1 MTLTD
6 IIFSLLTMLGGAA
19 LFLYGM
25 NVMSGGLE
33 KVAGDSM
40 QRLIENLTSNLFKG
54 VLVGAAVTALI
65 QSSGATTVMV
75 VGFVNAGM
83 MTLRQASG
91 VIMGANIGTTI
102 TAQILSLAGI
112 DGDQWY
118 IRLFKPSTLANF
130 LLLAGII
137 LIMFMGKQNKTRVY
151 VGEIILGLGAIFIG
165 MSIMTDSVSA
175 MKDLPAMKTIF
186 TGISNPILGIVVGAL
201 ITALIQSSSA
211 SVGILQAFAFTGLVT
226 WSNALP
232 MIMGA
237 NIGTCAVT
245 IISGAGANKEAR
257 RASILNL
264 IFKITGVVLCF
275 VVMYGLDLIFHFD
288 FWDKQLTTNGVANIH
303 SVFNILSTLVLLPF
317 CNLFIKIACL
327 IIPDNEK
334 QSEKGDR
341 KKGVD
346 LALMDERFMRA
357 PAIALRQAMSEVV
370 KMAETA
376 LSGFDMAMDVV
387 EHDRLELTDKV
398 KNIENDIDKMES
410 GISQYVTKI
419 VAQHLNNSEKHTAT
433 TILHV
438 VTDLERVGDHVLNIC
453 YCVRDMHGSEEGA
466 TLSRGALNELGT
478 MASAVRESLT
488 LAVDGLKYS
497 DLGRAMRIQP
507 CEAVVDEIRDVLKD
521 RHVERLVNNSCSVR
535 AGIAFLDII
544 NNLERIS
551 DHCSNVGISIEQ
563 LGNIDSDIDAHKYVR
578 HLRSQNAELYDTL
591 YSEYQSRFALE

>member
-40 QRLIENLTSNLFKG
+40 QRLIENLTSNMFKG

-91 VIMGANIGTTI
+91 IIMGANIGTTV

-137 LIMFMGKQNKTRVY
+137 LIMFLGKENKKRVY

-175 MKDLPAMKTIF
+175 MKDLPVMKSIF
-186 TGISNPILGIVVGAL
+186 TGISNPILGIIAGAL

-211 SVGILQAFAFTGLVT
+211 SVGILQAFTFTGLVT

-264 IFKITGVVLCF
+264 IFKVTGVVLCF
-275 VVMYGLDLIFHFD
+275 VVMYGLDIFLHFD
-288 FWDKQLTTNGVANIH
+288 FWDSQLTTNGVANIH
-303 SVFNILSTLVLLPF
+303 SVFNILSTVVLLPF
-317 CNLFIKIACL
+317 SNLFIKMSCL
-327 IIPDNEK
+327 IIPEGDK
-334 QSEKGDR
+334 QPD
-341 KKGVD
+341 KKKSVD

-370 KMAETA
+370 NMADTA
-376 LSGFDMAMDVV
+376 LKGFDMAMDVV
-387 EHDRLELTDKV
+387 ENDRTDLVDKV
-398 KNIENDIDKMES
+398 KGIENDIDKMES
-410 GISQYVTKI
+410 GISQYITKI
-419 VAQHLNNSEKHTAT
+419 VAQHLNNTEKHTAT

-438 VTDLERVGDHVLNIC
+438 VTDLERIGDHVLNIC
-453 YCVRDMHGSEEGA
+453 YCIRDMHNSDEDI
-466 TLSRGALNELGT
+466 TLSKGAINELNT
-478 MASAVRESLT
+478 MSSAVRESLT
-488 LAVDGLKYS
+488 LAVEGLRYS
-497 DLGRAMRIQP
+497 DQGRALRIQP

-521 RHVERLVNNSCSVR
+521 RHVDRLVNNNCSVR

-563 LGNIDSDIDAHKYVR
+563 LSNIDSDIDAHKYVR
-578 HLRSQNAELYDTL
+578 HLRNQNAELYDAIFE
-591 YSEYQSRFALE
+591 EYHSRFALE

>member
-6 IIFSLLTMLGGAA
+6 IIFSLLTMCGGAA

-40 QRLIENLTSNLFKG
+40 QRLIENLTSNIIKG

-91 VIMGANIGTTI
+91 IIMGANIGTTV
-102 TAQILSLAGI
+102 TAQILSLSGI
-112 DGDQWY
+112 SGDTWY

-137 LIMFMGKQNKTRVY
+137 LIMFLGKKNKKRAY

-165 MSIMTDSVSA
+165 MSIMTDSISA
-175 MKDLPAMKTIF
+175 MKDLPVMQTIF
-186 TGISNPILGIVVGAL
+186 TGISNPILGIIAGAL
-201 ITALIQSSSA
+201 ITALLQSSSA
-211 SVGILQAFAFTGLVT
+211 SVGLLQAFTVTGLVT

-264 IFKITGVVLCF
+264 IFKVTGVVLCV
-275 VVMYGLDLIFHFD
+275 VVMYGLDIFLHFD
-288 FWDKQLTTNGVANIH
+288 FWNTTLTTNGVANIH
-303 SVFNILSTLVLLPF
+303 SVFNILSTIVLLPF
-317 CNLFIKIACL
+317 CELFIKVSCF
-327 IIPDNEK
+327 IIPDGEK
-334 QSEKGDR
+334 DSKSKKKDQSNTI
-341 KKGVD
+341 
-346 LALMDERFMRA
+346 LDERLVITF
-357 PAIALRQAMSEVV
+357 PAMAVKQAMNEVV
-370 KMAETA
+370 TMAETA
-376 LSGFDMAMDVV
+376 LKGYDMTMRV
-387 EHDRLELTDKV
+387 
-398 KNIENDIDKMES
+398 IENNEIDLIDEVKAIEKDIDKLES
-410 GISQYVTKI
+410 NISQYVTKI
-419 VAQHLNNSEKHTAT
+419 VAQHLTTSEKHTAT

-453 YCVRDMHGSEEGA
+453 YCIRDMHEAGSAISPEG
-466 TLSRGALNELGT
+466 LDELHT
-478 MASAVRESLT
+478 MGSAVRESLE
-488 LAVDGLKYS
+488 LAVEGLKYS
-497 DLGRAMRIQP
+497 DAGRAMRIQP
-507 CEAVVDEIRDVLKD
+507 CEAVVDELRDTLKD
-521 RHVERLVNNSCSVR
+521 RHVERLVESNCSVR
-535 AGIAFLDII
+535 GGIAFLDIV
-544 NNLERIS
+544 NNMERIS

-563 LGNIDSDIDAHKYVR
+563 LGNVDSNIDAHKYVK
-578 HLRSQNAELYDTL
+578 HLRQQNSDLFDALTSEYRSRFSLNAE
-591 YSEYQSRFALE
+591 

>member
-1 MTLTD
+1 MTMTD
-6 IIFSLLTMLGGAA
+6 IMFSLLTMLGGAA

-40 QRLIENLTSNLFKG
+40 QRLIETLTSNLIKG

-118 IRLFKPSTLANF
+118 MRLFKPSTLANF

-137 LIMFMGKQNKTRVY
+137 LIMFMGKENKTRVY

-165 MSIMTDSVSA
+165 MGIMTDSVSA
-175 MKDLPAMKTIF
+175 MKDLPVMKTIF
-186 TGISNPILGIVVGAL
+186 TGISNPILGIIAGAL

-211 SVGILQAFAFTGLVT
+211 SVGILQAFTFTGLVT

-245 IISGAGANKEAR
+245 IVSGAGANKEAR

-264 IFKITGVVLCF
+264 IFKVTGVVLCF

-317 CNLFIKIACL
+317 CGLFIKIACL
-327 IIPDNEK
+327 IIPDDDKQAEK
-334 QSEKGDR
+334 

-346 LALMDERFMRA
+346 LALMDDRFMRA

-370 KMAETA
+370 SMAETA
-376 LSGFDMAMDVV
+376 LRGFDMSMEVV
-387 EHDRLELTDKV
+387 EEGRMELAEKV
-398 KNIENDIDKMES
+398 KGIENDIDKMES
-410 GISQYVTKI
+410 GITQYVTKI
-419 VAQHLNNSEKHTAT
+419 VAQHLNNAEKHTAT
-433 TILHV
+433 TMLHV
-438 VTDLERVGDHVLNIC
+438 VTDLERIGDHVLNIC
-453 YCVRDMHGSEEGA
+453 YCIRDLKNSEEGVA
-466 TLSRGALNELGT
+466 LSRGALDELGT
-478 MASAVRESLT
+478 MAAAVRESLS
-488 LAVDGLKYS
+488 LAVDGLRYADS
-497 DLGRAMRIQP
+497 GRAMRIQP

-521 RHVERLVNNSCSVR
+521 RHVERLVNNNCSVR

-563 LGNIDSDIDAHKYVR
+563 LGNTESDIDAHKYIS
-578 HLRSQNAELYDTL
+578 HLRDQNTELYDAIL
-591 YSEYQSRFALE
+591 NEYQTRFALE

>member
-137 LIMFMGKQNKTRVY
+137 LIMFLGKNNKTRAY
-151 VGEIILGLGAIFIG
+151 VGEIVLGLGAIFIG

-175 MKDLPAMKTIF
+175 MKDLPVMKTIF
-186 TGISNPILGIVVGAL
+186 TGISNPLLGIIVGAL

-245 IISGAGANKEAR
+245 IISGTGANKEAR

-264 IFKITGVVLCF
+264 IFKVTGVALCF

-317 CNLFIKIACL
+317 CNLFIKIACI
-327 IIPDNEK
+327 IIPDEEK
-334 QSEKGDR
+334 SEKPKD
-341 KKGVD
+341 KGVD
-346 LALMDERFMRA
+346 LALMDDRFMRA

-376 LSGFDMAMDVV
+376 SYGFDLSMEVV
-387 EHDRLELTDKV
+387 RDERMELVDKV
-398 KNIENDIDKMES
+398 KGIENDIDKMES

-419 VAQHLNNSEKHTAT
+419 VAQHLNDAEKHTAT

-453 YCVRDMHGSEEGA
+453 YCVRDLIGSEEHA
-466 TLSRGALNELGT
+466 SLSASAKDELAT
-478 MASAVRESLT
+478 MAAAVRESLT
-488 LAVDGLKYS
+488 LAVDGLRYS
-497 DLGRAMRIQP
+497 DSGRAMRIQP

-591 YSEYQSRFALE
+591 YNEYRTRFALE

>member
-6 IIFSLLTMLGGAA
+6 IIFSLLTMCGGAA

-40 QRLIENLTSNLFKG
+40 QRLIENLTSNIIKG

-91 VIMGANIGTTI
+91 IIMGANIGTTV
-102 TAQILSLAGI
+102 TAQILSLSGI
-112 DGDQWY
+112 SGDTWY

-137 LIMFMGKQNKTRVY
+137 LIMFLGKKNKKRAY

-165 MSIMTDSVSA
+165 MSIMTDSISA
-175 MKDLPAMKTIF
+175 MQDLPIMKTIF
-186 TGISNPILGIVVGAL
+186 TGISNPLLGIIAGTL
-201 ITALIQSSSA
+201 ITALLQSSSA
-211 SVGILQAFAFTGLVT
+211 SVGILQAFTVTGLVT

-245 IISGAGANKEAR
+245 IISGTGANKEAR

-264 IFKITGVVLCF
+264 IFKLTGVALCF
-275 VVMYGLDLIFHFD
+275 VVMYGLDIFLHFD
-288 FWDKQLTTNGVANIH
+288 FWDTRLTTNGVANIH
-303 SVFNILSTLVLLPF
+303 SVFNILSTIVLLPF
-317 CNLFIKIACL
+317 CELFIKISCL
-327 IIPDNEK
+327 IIPDG
-334 QSEKGDR
+334 EKGDKPR
-341 KKGVD
+341 KKVAA
-346 LALMDERFMRA
+346 ALDDRLMTF
-357 PAIALRQAMSEVV
+357 PAMAVKQAMNEVV
-370 KMAETA
+370 IMAETA
-376 LSGFDMAMDVV
+376 LKGFDLTMRVV
-387 EHDRLELTDKV
+387 ENGESGLTDEV
-398 KNIENDIDKMES
+398 KNIENEIDKMES

-419 VAQHLNNSEKHTAT
+419 VAQHLTTAEKHTAT

-453 YCVRDMHGSEEGA
+453 YCVRDMREAGSSISPDGLEELRIMG
-466 TLSRGALNELGT
+466 
-478 MASAVRESLT
+478 SAVRESLN
-488 LAVDGLKYS
+488 LAVEGLKYS
-497 DLGRAMRIQP
+497 DAGRAMRIQP
-507 CEAVVDEIRDVLKD
+507 CETVVDELRDTLKD
-521 RHVERLVNNSCSVR
+521 RHVERLVDNACSVR
-535 AGIAFLDII
+535 AGIAFLDIV

-563 LGNIDSDIDAHKYVR
+563 LGNIDNNIDAHKYIKR
-578 HLRSQNAELYDTL
+578 LREENADLFDAL
-591 YSEYQSRFALE
+591 QSEYRSRFSLAAE